1 MRIIMKIKL
10 HYILFV
16 LVGLLTFACEPLDDI
31 KDELDENY
39 TGPLRKDLKYELEAA
54 DYNTISKLAQE
65 DATTPEE
72 LEMAKQIAVD
82 TVLYPGISVDYI
94 PTIIE
99 EVFKG
104 YGTKSISEVVFRL
117 ADEIGATADST
128 AEYYEMQPARFWKFS
143 PVIEIDMNSD
153 KAFYQYITDF
163 VQNDED
169 LGKHWEAKY
178 LPYGRDLYYGSTAK
192 YYNFD
197 LVYHNRANSSR
208 DMEGDAE
215 IDPVLAALYDAS
227 DLVKLEETLIE
238 RVVEGM
244 NIMLQEHYKDSGAEI
259 LSNGVTITYKVLGT
273 CRFDDRSNQIMTC
286 NFNCTKASPNPEFEL
301 LSGPVFSVKK

>member
-1 MRIIMKIKL
+1 MML
-10 HYILFV
+10 A
-16 LVGLLTFACEPLDDI
+16 GLSLFACEPLDDI
-31 KDELDENY
+31 KDELDSNY
-39 TGPLRKDLKYELEAA
+39 TGPLRKDLKYDLVPA
-54 DYNTISKLAQE
+54 DYVTISKLAQE

-72 LEMAKQIAVD
+72 LEIAEQIAVD

-94 PTIIE
+94 PDIIE
-99 EVFKG
+99 DIFKG
-104 YGTKSISEVVFRL
+104 YGVKSISEVNFRF
-117 ADEIGATADST
+117 ADEIGAEASET

-153 KAFYQYITDF
+153 KAFYQYITDY
-163 VQNDED
+163 VKEDEE
-169 LGKHWEAKY
+169 LGKYWEPKY

-197 LVYHNRANSSR
+197 LVYYNRANSSR
-208 DMEGDAE
+208 DMEGEAE
-215 IDPVLAALYDAS
+215 IDPELAALYDAN
-227 DLVKLEETLIE
+227 DLVKLEEVLIE

-244 NIMLQEHYKDSGAEI
+244 NVMLQQHYKESGAEI
-259 LSNGVTITYKVLGT
+259 LSNGVTITYKVMGT